1 MKTLDADWLTRD
13 WIDAEYKKYVVLAY
27 LQAVRQRFDDQ
38 KLCPDIPELRNHYET
53 SLCFRRGKGTLNSAF
68 PKRMTGISG
77 PPPRIDYK
85 SEVTDDPLMAEM
97 EAIVDFALP
106 RFNKMLTEGQQ
117 LWQDIAGSLT
127 LEPVGLLPIKPAE
140 GYLFLHFRRGY
151 ETAIYQF
158 TLTLYSDNAPG
169 GRLVRFQFIDRVRR
183 GLTTPF
189 EQLKLD
195 LIRRYTHLPNPAT
208 YRLESALPYPE
219 EETLLPIAQ
228 QLIARAVA

>member
-1 MKTLDADWLTRD
+1 
-13 WIDAEYKKYVVLAY
+13 
-27 LQAVRQRFDDQ
+27 
-38 KLCPDIPELRNHYET
+38 
-53 SLCFRRGKGTLNSAF
+53 
-68 PKRMTGISG
+68 
-77 PPPRIDYK
+77 
-85 SEVTDDPLMAEM
+85 MAEM
-97 EAIVDFALP
+97 DSIVDFALP
-106 RFNKMLTEGQQ
+106 RFNQMLTEGQQ

-140 GYLFLHFRRGY
+140 GYLFLHLRRGY

-158 TLTLYSDNAPG
+158 TLTLYSGEVPG

-208 YRLESALPYPE
+208 YRLESAIPYPE

-228 QLIARAVA
+228 QLLARAVA